1 MLLKNKSLTALK
13 DEDAAKQQYNEDIQ
27 RRSGTNEMKT
37 LIVFIHTK
45 LMNFDVVL
53 AVPHWQAKYSKVFT
67 SVSED
72 YVPYTPVRFD
82 LL

>member
-1 MLLKNKSLTALK
+1 
-13 DEDAAKQQYNEDIQ
+13 
-27 RRSGTNEMKT
+27 MKT

-45 LMNFDVVL
+45 LMNADGIRQNVIM

-72 YVPYTPVRFD
+72 YVMYTPIAFD
-82 LL
+82 II

>member
-1 MLLKNKSLTALK
+1 
-13 DEDAAKQQYNEDIQ
+13 
-27 RRSGTNEMKT
+27 MKT

-45 LMNFDVVL
+45 LMNADGIRQNVIL

-82 LL
+82 VI

>member
-1 MLLKNKSLTALK
+1 
-13 DEDAAKQQYNEDIQ
+13 
-27 RRSGTNEMKT
+27 MKT

-45 LMNFDVVL
+45 LMNTDGIRQNVIMT
-53 AVPHWQAKYSKVFT
+53 VPHWQAKYNKVFT

-82 LL
+82 VI

>member
-1 MLLKNKSLTALK
+1 
-13 DEDAAKQQYNEDIQ
+13 
-27 RRSGTNEMKT
+27 MKT

-45 LMNFDVVL
+45 LMNVDVIL
-53 AVPHWQAKYSKVFT
+53 AVPYWQAKYSKVFT

-82 LL
+82 VI